1 LIDIL
6 KVLTFFR
13 FSSPTIRIGSNLSQR
28 YPLKCLCLHNANR
41 LSEDVFPTALRQF
54 PDLEYLQV
62 TGFKVSSMATVNR
75 LLHNHPKLVLIGHS
89 GKIFCRSTLKAGE
102 LAKFWRKWFMHGD
115 FRNVVAV
122 D

>member
-1 LIDIL
+1 M
-6 KVLTFFR
+6 VSGFFR
-13 FSSPTIRIGSNLSQR
+13 FSSPTIQIGSKVRQR
-28 YPLKCLCLHNANR
+28 YPLKSLCLHNADR
-41 LSEDVFPTALRQF
+41 LSDDVFPTALRQF

-62 TGFKVSSMATVNR
+62 TGFKVSSMDTVNR

-89 GKIFCRSTLKAGE
+89 GKIFCRSTMKAGD
-102 LAKFWRKWFMHGD
+102 LAKFWRKWSMQGD

>member
-1 LIDIL
+1 VSD
-6 KVLTFFR
+6 
-13 FSSPTIRIGSNLSQR
+13 
-28 YPLKCLCLHNANR
+28 
-41 LSEDVFPTALRQF
+41 DVFPTALRLF
-54 PDLEYLQV
+54 PDLELLQV
-62 TGFKVSSMATVNR
+62 SGFDVSSMATVNR
-75 LLHNHPKLVLIGHS
+75 LLHNHPKLVSIGHS